1 MSSSYKMDNM
11 PLNDT
16 NVSSTSSSPNNPILL
31 LGDYCFRNRMKTAP
45 VYDFQQLAETS
56 NGNAWECCVTVGQH
70 VIKRCGQNKRMARHN
85 AAKAMLDEL
94 NEHQGSRVQSPSHQS
109 SSVQQLGGQQTIPV
123 NNQQLTAAPS
133 DAALCVET
141 LSSRPILTNNPP
153 PKTPI
158 MILKERCRD
167 QKGIEPKYDDLQNQ
181 IGIASFECCVTV
193 GEQFAKGWGRNKQEA
208 RQMAAKAFLEKLNN
222 QESSVQESND
232 QGSSDPRSNVQES
245 SEVAS
250 SEVESSVQ
258 ESRAVNNQQLTTAP
272 TDIAACAESL
282 SSRPILMNSPPPK
295 TPLMLL
301 NERCTQKG
309 IQPKFDLR
317 EIGIA
322 SFECCVTVGE
332 QVANGCG
339 RNKQE
344 ARQMAAKAILEKLNN
359 HESSVQ
365 ESSDQRSSDLRSNVQ
380 GSSDVE
386 SSVQESRA
394 VNNQLS
400 IVASTKATPS
410 VGILSSTA
418 SNVSKTPV
426 SLLEELRV
434 KERTALK
441 YNLEQSN
448 RRNNRG
454 IFSSIFRYSVTFGKL
469 TVTGSEQ
476 RNMKAAKHMAAQA
489 MLDLLNDQ
497 RSSVQ
502 QSSDE
507 GTDVERSMAV
517 KNEQM
522 AAPPKAVNVVQSPFT
537 IDAHGD
543 GLDGM
548 CLVFLILF

>member
-45 VYDFQQLAETS
+45 VYDFQQLAETIS
-56 NGNAWECCVTVGQH
+56 ENAWECCVTVGQH
-70 VIKRCGQNKRMARHN
+70 VIKRCGQNKKMARHN

-94 NEHQGSRVQSPSHQS
+94 NEHQGSRVQSPSVQSPSVQS
-109 SSVQQLGGQQTIPV
+109 SGGQLTIPV
-123 NNQQLTAAPS
+123 NNQQLTAAPT
-133 DAALCVET
+133 DAA
-141 LSSRPILTNNPP
+141 
-153 PKTPI
+153 
-158 MILKERCRD
+158 
-167 QKGIEPKYDDLQNQ
+167 
-181 IGIASFECCVTV
+181 
-193 GEQFAKGWGRNKQEA
+193 
-208 RQMAAKAFLEKLNN
+208 
-222 QESSVQESND
+222 
-232 QGSSDPRSNVQES
+232 
-245 SEVAS
+245 
-250 SEVESSVQ
+250 
-258 ESRAVNNQQLTTAP
+258 
-272 TDIAACAESL
+272 ACIESL

-309 IQPKFDLR
+309 FQPKFDLR

-332 QVANGCG
+332 QVAKGCG

-400 IVASTKATPS
+400 ILASTKATPS

-454 IFSSIFRYSVTFGKL
+454 
-469 TVTGSEQ
+469 
-476 RNMKAAKHMAAQA
+476 
-489 MLDLLNDQ
+489 
-497 RSSVQ
+497 
-502 QSSDE
+502 
-507 GTDVERSMAV
+507 
-517 KNEQM
+517 
-522 AAPPKAVNVVQSPFT
+522 
-537 IDAHGD
+537 
-543 GLDGM
+543 
-548 CLVFLILF
+548 